1 MESSILRNKFL
12 IVGCG
17 RFGASIANKYYGQGK
32 NVMIIDK
39 SNQEF
44 DALRDDFAGYKFI
57 GDATDLSFL
66 KKAYIE
72 TAKEIVIATGDD
84 NVNILV
90 AYIARKIFDVP
101 EIYIR
106 LDDPSS
112 EVLLKGLKVKAIF
125 PFELSSDE
133 FERIKGGNK

>member
-1 MESSILRNKFL
+1 MDSTSLKNKFI

-32 NVMIIDK
+32 NVMVIDK
-39 SNQEF
+39 SYTEF
-44 DALRDDFAGYKFI
+44 DNLRDDFSGYKFL
-57 GDATDLSFL
+57 GDATDVNLL

-72 TAKEIVIATGDD
+72 SAKEIVIATGND

-90 AYIARKIFDVP
+90 ACIARKVFDVP

-106 LDDPSS
+106 LDDPDSMS
-112 EVLLKGLKVKAIF
+112 ILKGLRIKAIF
-125 PFELSSDE
+125 PFELSSEE